1 MFRLKMFQAIRTGL
15 LSIAK
20 NVISVQPLSTNM
32 KSNLFNKQ
40 LENIKSPF
48 MDQQSILTP
57 LLNQI
62 RSNWGY
68 KGRMMLKDIKRRE
81 LLKKYAPER
90 IRLQTLRGNSI
101 LPKVLK
107 VRIYD

>member
-1 MFRLKMFQAIRTGL
+1 MFQALRTGL
-15 LSIAK
+15 SNLVK
-20 NVISVQPLSTNM
+20 NVTSIKPMTLS
-32 KSNLFNKQ
+32 LLNKQ
-40 LENIKSPF
+40 QIDTLKSPF
-48 MDQQSILTP
+48 MDQQTLLTP
-57 LLNQI
+57 LLSQI

-81 LLKKYAPER
+81 LLKKFAPER

-107 VRIYD
+107 VIK